1 MKRFKTMNFRIKPI
15 VAACALALV
24 TGQVGAVDYYL
35 AAKAYTKTLPDG
47 TSVPMWG
54 YVLDPDLAGDVDGDG
69 RVEGDCYETAAIADR
84 RACVDAL
91 PSPAAPGPA
100 LTMAPADTAL
110 RIFLTNRLT
119 VGTSIV
125 IPGQELPFSAT
136 NNGPTWNDGS
146 IGPRGADMTKKVR
159 SYGREAGP
167 NGGRRNFVWN
177 NFRTNPVTN
186 SGTFM
191 YHSGTNPQLQVYMGL
206 YGAMTKDAAVGEVYP
221 GVAYTNDITLFYS
234 EIDPDHNAAVAAGD
248 LSYTPIAYHPK
259 WFLINGEP
267 YEAGATPDIAVGST
281 GVPTLL
287 RFLSASSENHVPVL
301 QGLHGMIHAEDGIQY
316 TWQDGVT
323 GDTTTAPRQQYSVA
337 LPPLKTKDVIVTPAL
352 EGRYA
357 VYDGNGYMTNPSD
370 PEVITSGDTV
380 GGMLRFLSFTQGA
393 INQPPVA
400 LSDEL
405 IIEFAEGTTT
415 GVTGVVN
422 VLDND
427 SDPEGAT
434 LSLSAFDT
442 TTPEIDGSVTCD
454 NITGECT
461 FEPGIDGLTFA
472 YTTGIGTFTYTVT
485 DGNPSSADT
494 VGTVTVSVI
503 ENLAPIP
510 ATDDVATDTG
520 VVLDFNVLT
529 NDTDPET
536 DTLSI
541 VTLDTAGIVEGS
553 LSCDNGTG
561 ACTYTPPAAPSLLPL
576 VETFTYTVED
586 GINPESA
593 ATTVTI
599 TVTDPTPAAP
609 VGVDDTYIMVEDGV
623 LDVAAPGVLE
633 NDTDANGDALTAVMV
648 SGPTNAR
655 PDPSN
660 PGIFL
665 FNLSPDGSF
674 HYEPDVDFNGEDSF
688 TYVVDDG
695 TSISDL
701 TTVTITVDPQNDTP
715 IANNDMLF
723 LQDASLTT
731 LNADGEV
738 IETIFNIAAPGVLD
752 NDVDV
757 DAADTLTAAEV
768 NDPDNVTPELVGTDG
783 AATITV
789 DHAASGIVGS
799 LTYEATDTAA
809 AVSNVAQADFMRL
822 VSVRRSEYNMRQN
835 ANPANDDWRIRGSV
849 DAGIAPGTQVHVFLV
864 RGGVDVAEIL
874 PTVTGNN
881 NGLVR
886 NNRNWGINANNVGNA
901 GLLALAGDTLRVE
914 VEGNA
919 DAIYLNYP
927 VFVQP

>member
-1 MKRFKTMNFRIKPI
+1 FT
-15 VAACALALV
+15 
-24 TGQVGAVDYYL
+24 YY
-35 AAKAYTKTLPDG
+35 
-47 TSVPMWG
+47 
-54 YVLDPDLAGDVDGDG
+54 
-69 RVEGDCYETAAIADR
+69 
-84 RACVDAL
+84 
-91 PSPAAPGPA
+91 
-100 LTMAPADTAL
+100 
-110 RIFLTNRLT
+110 
-119 VGTSIV
+119 
-125 IPGQELPFSAT
+125 
-136 NNGPTWNDGS
+136 
-146 IGPRGADMTKKVR
+146 
-159 SYGREAGP
+159 
-167 NGGRRNFVWN
+167 
-177 NFRTNPVTN
+177 
-186 SGTFM
+186 SGTE
-191 YHSGTNPQLQVYMGL
+191 PQKQVYMGL
-206 YGAMTKDAAVGEVYP
+206 YGAVTKNAAAGEIYP
-221 GVAYTNDITLFYS
+221 GVPFTNEQILFYS

-323 GDTTTAPRQQYSVA
+323 GVTTMAPRQQYSVG

-370 PEVITSGDTV
+370 PENPADGGDTL

-393 INQPPVA
+393 TNLPPVA
-400 LSDEL
+400 LNDEL
-405 IIEFAEGTTT
+405 TIEFAEGTTT
-415 GVTGVVN
+415 GVTGLVN

-427 SDPEGAT
+427 NDPEGAT
-434 LSLSAFDT
+434 LTLADNDT
-442 TTPEIDGSVTCD
+442 TTPEIGGVVTCV
-454 NITGECT
+454 NGTGECT
-461 FEPGIDGLTFA
+461 FEPGIDGLSFT
-472 YTTGIGTFTYTVT
+472 YTTGTGTFTYTVT
-485 DGNPSSADT
+485 DGNPLSADT
-494 VGTVTVSVI
+494 VGTVTVNVI
-503 ENLAPIP
+503 ENLAPTP
-510 ATDDVATDTG
+510 VADDVTTDTG
-520 VVLDFNVLT
+520 VVADFNVLT

-561 ACTYTPPAAPSLLPL
+561 DCTYTPPAIPSALPL

-609 VGVDDTYIMVEDGV
+609 VGVNDTYNIVEDGV
-623 LDVAAPGVLE
+623 LDVATPGVLE
-633 NDTDANGDALTAVMV
+633 NDMDANGDALTAVMV
-648 SGPTNAR
+648 GGPTNAR
-655 PDPSN
+655 PDPNN
-660 PGIFL
+660 PGLFL

-674 HYEPDVDFNGEDSF
+674 HYEPDVDFNGVDSF

-695 TSISDL
+695 TSISDP

-738 IETIFNIAAPGVLD
+738 IESIFNIAAPGVLD

-849 DAGIAPGTQVHVFLV
+849 DASIAPGTQVHVFLV

-901 GLLALAGDTLRVE
+901 GLLALPGDTLRVE

-927 VFVQP
+927 VFIQP

>member
-1 MKRFKTMNFRIKPI
+1 MKRSKTMNVKIKPI
-15 VAACALALV
+15 VIACALALA
-24 TGQVGAVDYYL
+24 TSPAMALTDKYL
-35 AAKAYTKTLPDG
+35 IAKEFVKTLPDG
-47 TSVPMWG
+47 TTVTMWG
-54 YVLDPDLAGDVDGDG
+54 YAEDVGG
-69 RVEGDCYETAAIADR
+69 ACYSTTPIADR
-84 RACVDAL
+84 LASAACQDPIAT
-91 PSPAAPGPA
+91 APGPE
-100 LTMAPADTAL
+100 LVIPVGEPDF
-110 RIFLTNRLT
+110 RIFLTNLLT
-119 VGTSIV
+119 VPSSI
-125 IPGQELPFSAT
+125 IMTGQERPHS
-136 NNGPTWNDGS
+136 NNVSNGPTWNF
-146 IGPRGADMTKKVR
+146 GPVGNRTSATQKVR
-159 SYGREAGP
+159 SYGREAGA
-167 NGGRRNFVWN
+167 NGGRRAYVWN
-177 NFRTNPVTN
+177 TFRGTPIANPGGTFTYY
-186 SGTFM
+186 SGTE
-191 YHSGTNPQLQVYMGL
+191 PQKQVYMGL
-206 YGAMTKDAAVGEVYP
+206 YGAVTKNAAAGEIYP
-221 GVAYTNDITLFYS
+221 GIAFTNEQILFYS

-248 LSYTPIAYHPK
+248 PNYTPIAYHPK

-267 YEAGATPDIAVGST
+267 YEDGTTPDIAIGNA

-287 RFLSASSENHVPVL
+287 RFLSAASENHVPVF

-316 TWQDGVT
+316 NWQDGVT
-323 GDTTTAPRQQYSVA
+323 GVTTTAPRQQYSVG
-337 LPPLKTKDVIVTPAL
+337 LPPLMTKDVIVTPAL

-370 PEVITSGDTV
+370 PEVVTAGDTV
-380 GGMLRFLSFTQGA
+380 GGMLRFLNFGPSVA
-393 INQPPVA
+393 NAPPVA
-400 LSDEL
+400 LPDTL
-405 IIEFAEGTTT
+405 TIEFPEGTMT
-415 GVTGVVN
+415 GVSGVVD
-422 VLDND
+422 VLAND
-427 SDPEGAT
+427 TDPELMPLT
-434 LSLSAFDT
+434 ITQFDA
-442 TTPEIDGSVTCD
+442 TTPEIGGTVSCLGS
-454 NITGECT
+454 ECT
-461 FEPGIDGLTFA
+461 FTPAGGDPNP
-472 YTTGIGTFTYTVT
+472 YTTGTGTFTYTVS
-485 DGNPSSADT
+485 DGPNA
-494 VGTVTVSVI
+494 VAGVVVTVDVI
-503 ENLAPIP
+503 ENMAPTP
-510 ATDDVATDTG
+510 VTDDVATDTG

-561 ACTYTPPAAPSLLPL
+561 ACTYTPPAVPSLLPL

-599 TVTDPTPAAP
+599 TVTDPIPAAP
-609 VGVDDTYIMVEDGV
+609 VGVNDTYNMVEDGV

-655 PDPSN
+655 PDPNN
-660 PGIFL
+660 PGLFL

-674 HYEPDVDFNGEDSF
+674 HYEPDVDFNGVDSF

-695 TSISDL
+695 TSISDP

-849 DAGIAPGTQVHVFLV
+849 DASIAPGTQVHVFLV
-864 RGGVDVAEIL
+864 RGGADVAEIL

-881 NGLVR
+881 NGQVR

-901 GLLALAGDTLRVE
+901 GLLALPGDTLRVE

-927 VFVQP
+927 VFIQP

>member
-1 MKRFKTMNFRIKPI
+1 MKRSKTMNVKIKPI
-15 VAACALALV
+15 VIACALALA
-24 TGQVGAVDYYL
+24 TSPAMALTDKYL
-35 AAKAYTKTLPDG
+35 IAKEFVKTMPDG
-47 TSVPMWG
+47 TTVTMWG
-54 YVLDPDLAGDVDGDG
+54 YAEDVGGTCYSTTPIAARLASA
-69 RVEGDCYETAAIADR
+69 DCQGPTAT
-84 RACVDAL
+84 
-91 PSPAAPGPA
+91 APGPE
-100 LTMAPADTAL
+100 LVIPVGEQDF
-110 RIFLTNRLT
+110 RIFLTNLLP
-119 VGTSIV
+119 VPSSI
-125 IPGQELPFSAT
+125 IMTGQERPHS
-136 NNGPTWNDGS
+136 NNVSNGPTWNF
-146 IGPRGADMTKKVR
+146 GPVGNRTSATQKVR
-159 SYGREAGP
+159 SYGREAGA
-167 NGGRRNFVWN
+167 NGGRRAYVWN
-177 NFRTNPVTN
+177 NFRDTPIANPGGTFTYY
-186 SGTFM
+186 SGTE
-191 YHSGTNPQLQVYMGL
+191 PQKQVYMGL
-206 YGAMTKDAAVGEVYP
+206 YGAATKNAAAGEIYP
-221 GVAYTNDITLFYS
+221 GVPFTNEQILFYS

-248 LSYTPIAYHPK
+248 PSYTPIAYHPK

-267 YEAGATPDIAVGST
+267 YVDGTTLDIAVGNA

-287 RFLSASSENHVPVL
+287 RFLSAASENHVPVL

-316 TWQDGVT
+316 NWQDGVT
-323 GDTTTAPRQQYSVA
+323 GVTTTAPRQQYSVG

-370 PEVITSGDTV
+370 PEVITAGDTV
-380 GGMLRFLSFTQGA
+380 GGMLRFLNFGPSVA
-393 INQPPVA
+393 NAPPVA
-400 LSDEL
+400 LPDTL
-405 IIEFAEGTTT
+405 TIEFPEGTMT
-415 GVTGVVN
+415 GVSGVVD
-422 VLDND
+422 VLAND
-427 SDPEGAT
+427 TDPELMP
-434 LSLSAFDT
+434 LSITQFDA
-442 TTPEIDGSVTCD
+442 TTPEIGGTVSCL
-454 NITGECT
+454 GAECT
-461 FEPGIDGLTFA
+461 FTPAGGDPDP
-472 YTTGIGTFTYTVT
+472 YTTGTGTFTYTVS
-485 DGNPSSADT
+485 DGPNA
-494 VGTVTVSVI
+494 VAGVVVTVDVI
-503 ENLAPIP
+503 ENMAPTP
-510 ATDDVATDTG
+510 VTDDVATDTG

-561 ACTYTPPAAPSLLPL
+561 ACTYTPPASPSGLPL
-576 VETFTYTVED
+576 IETFTYTVED

-599 TVTDPTPAAP
+599 TVTDPIPAAP
-609 VGVDDTYIMVEDGV
+609 VGVNDTYNMVEDGV

-655 PDPSN
+655 PDPNN
-660 PGIFL
+660 PGLFL

-674 HYEPDVDFNGEDSF
+674 HYEPDVDFNGVDSF

-695 TSISDL
+695 TSISDP
-701 TTVTITVDPQNDTP
+701 TTVTITIDPQNDTP

-849 DAGIAPGTQVHVFLV
+849 DASIAPGTQVHVFLV

-881 NGLVR
+881 NGQVR

-901 GLLALAGDTLRVE
+901 GLLALPGDTLRVE

-927 VFVQP
+927 VFIQP